1 MSYLKD
7 LLHQQTTRPLIES
20 AGKKASYIQ
29 LIGFALIFSGVLYLF
44 AKVAIPGRLFIVP
57 LDGTKAALIFFI
69 IMLGCSLAFPD
80 LLCDKRKELSTMR
93 IVVFMM
99 VNVIC
104 LLLIKTGWESKNL
117 TDVGLNGYWVSIV
130 AFVFGGKAAQS
141 YFEQKMSIPQKP
153 EQALTMDYDELL
165 QMAIDQHIDAIRKIK
180 GYTDMHIGLSSN
192 PNTPESTCI
201 IINTSL
207 NNRND
212 FPSKLS
218 VKLASGET
226 YQVNTEVVTGSGVAK
241 INAGSGD
248 GVCNQNT
255 TMMNGTI
262 CCAVVTTR
270 NPDAISYLT
279 CSHVLSGGDLLDK
292 GGEISTTRDTVL
304 SPTYNFAPIGN
315 WSYGMLN
322 NNFDM
327 ALVDSSGYQV
337 PSNSGFQQPVS
348 FLPAH
353 IGKKVFIKGN
363 LTQCEAYIIGK
374 SNEPVPFQYNNSIHT
389 LNNLIKISRYA
400 YNHIGLTVGGDSGAM
415 VYFTDTNVALG
426 MVIGSNEQ
434 YTFVSPLADILTTL
448 EASIY

>member
-7 LLHQQTTRPLIES
+7 MLQHQASRPLIES

-29 LIGFALIFSGVLYLF
+29 LIGFVLIFSGVLYLF
-44 AKVAIPGRLFIVP
+44 AKVAIPGRWFIVP
-57 LDGTKAALIFFI
+57 LDGTKAAIIFFI

-117 TDVGLNGYWVSIV
+117 TDVGLNGYWVSMV

-141 YFEQKMSIPQKP
+141 YFEQKMSIPLKP
-153 EQALTMDYDELL
+153 EQPLTMDYDELL

-192 PNTPESTCI
+192 PKTPELTCL

-212 FPSKLS
+212 FPAQLS

-226 YQVNTEVVTGSGVAK
+226 YQVNTEVVTGSGIAI
-241 INAGSGD
+241 INAGTGD
-248 GVCNQNT
+248 GICNQNT

-262 CCAVVTTR
+262 CCAVVPTR
-270 NPDAISYLT
+270 NPDGISYLT
-279 CSHVLSGGDLLDK
+279 CSHVLSGGNLVDK
-292 GGEISTTRDTVL
+292 GGEITTDRDTVL

-315 WSYGMLN
+315 WSYGTLN
-322 NNFDM
+322 NNFDI
-327 ALVDSSGYQV
+327 ALVDSSGYQL
-337 PSNSGFQQPVS
+337 PSNSGLQQPVNFS
-348 FLPAH
+348 PAH

-363 LTQCEAYIIGK
+363 LTQSEAYIIGK

-389 LNNLIKISRYA
+389 LNNLIKLSRYP

-415 VYFTDTNVALG
+415 VYFTDSNVALG

-434 YTFVSPLADILTTL
+434 YTFVSPLADILATL
-448 EASIY
+448 EATIY

>member
-1 MSYLKD
+1 MSYFKN
-7 LLHQQTTRPLIES
+7 LLHRQATRPLIES

-29 LIGFALIFSGVLYLF
+29 LIGFALIFCGVLYLF
-44 AKVAIPGRLFIVP
+44 AKLAIPGRLFIVP

-99 VNVIC
+99 VNAIC

-117 TDVGLNGYWVSIV
+117 ADVGLNGYWVSMV

-141 YFEQKMSIPQKP
+141 YFEQKMGIPQKT
-153 EQALTMDYDELL
+153 EQPFNMDYDELL

-192 PNTPESTCI
+192 PKTPESRCI

-212 FPSKLS
+212 FPSTLS

-262 CCAVVTTR
+262 CCAVVPTR
-270 NPDAISYLT
+270 TPEAISYLT

-292 GGEISTTRDTVL
+292 GGEITTDRDTVL

-315 WSYGMLN
+315 WSYGTLN
-322 NNFDM
+322 NNFDI
-327 ALVDSSGYQV
+327 ALVDSSGYQI
-337 PSNSGFQQPVS
+337 PTSSGLQQPVNY
-348 FLPAH
+348 LPAH

-363 LTQCEAYIIGK
+363 LTQCEAFIIGK
-374 SNEPVPFQYNNSIHT
+374 SNEPVPFQYNNTIHT
-389 LNNLIKISRYA
+389 LNNLIKLSRYP

-415 VYFTDTNVALG
+415 VYFTDSNVPLG

-448 EASIY
+448 EARIY

>member
-7 LLHQQTTRPLIES
+7 LLQQQATRPLIES

-104 LLLIKTGWESKNL
+104 LLLIKMGWESRNL
-117 TDVGLNGYWVSIV
+117 TDVGLNGYWVSMV

-141 YFEQKMSIPQKP
+141 YFEQKLSIPQKT
-153 EQALTMDYDELL
+153 EQPLTMDYDELL

-192 PNTPESTCI
+192 PKTPESKCI

-212 FPSKLS
+212 FPSTLN

-226 YQVNTEVVTGSGVAK
+226 YRVNTEVVTGSGVAK

-248 GVCNQNT
+248 SVCNQNT

-262 CCAVVTTR
+262 CCAVVPTR
-270 NPDAISYLT
+270 NPNAISYLT

-292 GGEISTTRDTVL
+292 GGEITASRDTVL

-315 WSYGMLN
+315 WSYGVLN
-322 NNFDM
+322 NNFDI

-337 PSNSGFQQPVS
+337 PSNSGLQQPVNY
-348 FLPAH
+348 LPAH

-374 SNEPVPFQYNNSIHT
+374 SNEPVPFQYNNNIHT

-415 VYFTDTNVALG
+415 VYFTESNVALG

-448 EASIY
+448 EARIY